1 MIAFRR
7 NSINVDI
14 NKIYTK
20 TGTTMKKEE
29 EEEEGKKKKIYIPTF
44 SCINHQVKDF

>member
-14 NKIYTK
+14 NKIHTK

-29 EEEEGKKKKIYIPTF
+29 KEEEEGGKKYIPTF